1 MYWKWIYKTSIEMK
15 KYYLCFF
22 LLLPMIVFAQDDDD
36 EPRVFEPLI
45 VKASEAYIGVRTGLA
60 FSTDDFSSTGLENS
74 GFTKSGYQFGL
85 DGAFIFARNM
95 GLGWSFGHARN
106 GVKKESYTQA
116 IRQILPNS
124 IKDEILTGDL
134 EAKDWRSTWL
144 VVGPYISLPEQKFM
158 FDFGCYV
165 GLANTVI
172 PEMRYTGTIAR
183 QALTYGL
190 ERDGSIGFAFMI
202 EAGGNVYFKE
212 NMRLYLHAGLY
223 NSYPKFRYKEEVQ
236 MDTYSLNTLADRGQ
250 VVSLINL
257 GVGVAYEFQRNQDP
271 KERRA
276 EENAKRER
284 EREKARKKWAKQNRG
299 PKAKKKRF

>member
-1 MYWKWIYKTSIEMK
+1 MK
-15 KYYLCFF
+15 KTYLCFF
-22 LLLPMIVFAQDDDD
+22 LLLPMMVFAQNDDSDN

-45 VKASEAYIGVRTGLA
+45 VKASEAYIGVRTGFA

-95 GLGWSFGHARN
+95 GLGWNFGHARN
-106 GVKKESYTQA
+106 GVKKESYAQA
-116 IRQILPNS
+116 IRQILPS
-124 IKDEILTGDL
+124 GIKDELLIGDL

-158 FDFGCYV
+158 FDFGCYF

-172 PEMRYTGTIAR
+172 PDMSYTGTIAG
-183 QALTYGL
+183 QAMNYAL

-202 EAGGNVYFKE
+202 EAGGNVYFNQ
-212 NMRLYLHAGLY
+212 NMRLYFHAGLY
-223 NSYPKFRYKEEVQ
+223 NSYPTFRYKEEVHLA
-236 MDTYSLNTLADRGQ
+236 TYSLSTLAERRQ

-257 GVGVAYEFQRNQDP
+257 GIGIAYEFQRNQDRA
-271 KERRA
+271 ERRA
-276 EENAKRER
+276 DENAKKEK
-284 EREKARKKWAKQNRG
+284 EREKARKKWEKEKKG
-299 PKAKKKRF
+299 PKAKDKRF